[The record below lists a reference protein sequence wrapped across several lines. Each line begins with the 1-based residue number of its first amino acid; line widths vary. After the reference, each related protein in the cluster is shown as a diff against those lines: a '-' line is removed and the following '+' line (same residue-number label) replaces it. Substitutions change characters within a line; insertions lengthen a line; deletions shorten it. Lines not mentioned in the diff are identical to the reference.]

1 MSLFPWTRAYR
12 AKKFAHQS
20 DFGRR
25 FGWIIERD
33 GIPIGEL
40 EYIRWDSNMQFWHEY
55 SVFWHSEADAC
66 IEAEP
71 DGWDLQKIILRNK
84 RYPDVAISHFLIS
97 AQAKGVVSVRG
108 AFVPIERFE
117 IDQAL

>member
-55 SVFWHSEADAC
+55 SVLWHSEADGC
-66 IEAEP
+66 IEEEP
-71 DGWDLQKIILRNK
+71 DAWDLQKIILRNK
-84 RYPDVAISHFLIS
+84 RYPDVAISHFLIT
-97 AQAKGVVSVRG
+97 GVRLNR
-108 AFVPIERFE
+108 I
-117 IDQAL
+117 